1 MSVHTW
7 LCTDS
12 RKMDATS
19 TPSTTP
25 TPVKSTSAPI
35 ETPVKSTTPAETVVE
50 STTTNYELWSVSSS
64 IFVLLIIVGLIY
76 SIVFGFNAIFDLDQI
91 KKDWAN
97 HRCRPLIMPFA
108 GFFGQNS
115 KENFE
120 FCMGKVFTTYS
131 TPFLGSISSSFGQF
145 TSLLESMFNSVNSLR
160 NIIATLGGGV
170 NVVFQEFS
178 ERISNFFFELRLRA
192 IRLKALF
199 GKLYAVLF
207 SVMYMGM
214 SGITGLTSF
223 TNTFLF
229 SFLDAFCFPG
239 ETELLVKQPNGH
251 RRVPIKDV
259 KIGDVLLPGNTT
271 VTATFRF
278 YSKGQPMVKLGNV
291 TVSTNHYI
299 MHRGKPI
306 MAEEHPCAV
315 PLGPWN
321 SDELLYCLNTT
332 DHTIPIDCLT
342 FLDYDEAPE
351 CDAATLKWIESKIN
365 AKESV
370 GKSYSY
376 RDACF
381 AINDAA
387 KIRTKRGLV
396 AAQDIQI
403 GEKLTT
409 GSEVVGIIR
418 REVDEICRLPNG
430 VSVTPATLYWDA
442 AATKWKRMGEE
453 HHYDTVHDEF
463 LSFIVVPQSQIELED
478 GTHVRDY
485 MEVCSPDSELYYSQH
500 LESLRS

>member
-1 MSVHTW
+1 METAP
-7 LCTDS
+7 LQT
-12 RKMDATS
+12 ATETIS
-19 TPSTTP
+19 SLS
-25 TPVKSTSAPI
+25 STS
-35 ETPVKSTTPAETVVE
+35 
-50 STTTNYELWSVSSS
+50 TTNYELWSTSSALL
-64 IFVLLIIVGLIY
+64 LLILIIGIIY
-76 SIVFGFNAIFDLDQI
+76 SIVFGINALFDVDQI
-91 KKDWAN
+91 KQDWAN

-108 GFFGQNS
+108 SFFGQNS

-131 TPFLGSISSSFGQF
+131 TPFLGSISSSFSQF
-145 TSLLESMFNSVNSLR
+145 TNLLESMFNSVNSLR

-178 ERISNFFFELRLRA
+178 ERISNFFFQLRMSA
-192 IRLKALF
+192 IRLKSLF
-199 GKLYAVLF
+199 GKMYAILF

-214 SGITGLTSF
+214 SGITGMTSF
-223 TNTFLF
+223 TNTSIFG
-229 SFLDAFCFPG
+229 FLDAFCFPG
-239 ETELLVKQPNGH
+239 ETELIVKQPNGH
-251 RRVPIKDV
+251 RRIPIKDI
-259 KIGDVLLPGNTT
+259 KIGDILLPGHTK

-291 TVSTNHYI
+291 TVSTNHYV
-299 MHRGKPI
+299 MHKGKLI
-306 MAEEHPCAV
+306 MAEEHPSAI

-332 DHTIPIDCLT
+332 DHTIPIECLT
-342 FLDYDEAPE
+342 FLDYDETPE
-351 CDAATLKWIESKIN
+351 CDAATLKWIESRIN

-381 AINDAA
+381 AINERA

-396 AAQDIQI
+396 DAQDIKM

-418 REVDEICRLPNG
+418 REVSEVCRLSNG
-430 VSVTPATLYWDA
+430 VAVTPATLYWDKEA
-442 AATKWKRMGEE
+442 AEWKRMGE
-453 HHYDTVHDEF
+453 HHSYDATHDEF